1 MGQRR
6 RRKRKTRK
14 KRTLGS
20 STSLIPNWSELQYDV
35 LVHVARRL
43 NLIEDYLNFAAV
55 CKPWRLAATK
65 ENFNSDLPRVPWLML
80 AEEEGSDVSS
90 CRKFFNLCNDLIFKT
105 TIPQASG
112 KRCLESMGWLITVG
126 IDGEISLLHPFSGVQ
141 IELPH
146 QNTTEDYTRNKTQ
159 YIWNFIHKA
168 VLSTSPSKTSDYLLM
183 VIEGENKYLSFWRP
197 GDLKWTRIRRE
208 NYEPHSRDQHCD
220 VVYFDGKF
228 YAVDMQGNVLLRNVT
243 DQLRLKEF
251 PFTPVYE
258 DEVYDEEEVP
268 EFDGQLIFHTIF
280 FRVYEVDLAAGK
292 LTETKQIGDMALF
305 LGANASLSVQASQ
318 FPGVKPNSLACKL
331 DIGPCY
337 YDHLVIAFSARIEAA
352 LLGVKMGLV
361 YLSWK
366 DSGSSATFVELK
378 ILLAILSIIQDTVT
392 N

>member
-243 DQLRLKEF
+243 DQLRLKE
-251 PFTPVYE
+251 
-258 DEVYDEEEVP
+258 
-268 EFDGQLIFHTIF
+268 
-280 FRVYEVDLAAGK
+280 
-292 LTETKQIGDMALF
+292 
-305 LGANASLSVQASQ
+305 
-318 FPGVKPNSLACKL
+318 
-331 DIGPCY
+331 
-337 YDHLVIAFSARIEAA
+337 
-352 LLGVKMGLV
+352 
-361 YLSWK
+361 
-366 DSGSSATFVELK
+366 
-378 ILLAILSIIQDTVT
+378 
-392 N
+392 